1 MLPMRSLLATVAL
14 CAVANFV
21 HASPPQ
27 TVLAHVAIP
36 GSGEFDAT
44 VIKTGDPTT
53 LWVHERDGAIEL
65 KLAYF
70 GPDRF
75 HYEIKRNGDHAFSLS
90 GVVSPPTGKPLLI
103 GYFPSEGE
111 KTQGIMLWLTDR

>member
-1 MLPMRSLLATVAL
+1 MLPMRSLVVTAAL
-14 CAVANFV
+14 CAVTNFV

-27 TVLAHVAIP
+27 TVLAHVAIA

-44 VIKTGDPTT
+44 VNKSGDPTT
-53 LWVHERDGAIEL
+53 LWVRAGDGSLEL

-75 HYEIKRNGDHAFSLS
+75 HYEIKRNGDNAFSLS
-90 GVVSPPTGKPLLI
+90 GVVSPPTGKPIVI
-103 GYFPSEGE
+103 GMFPSSVDV
-111 KTQGIMLWLTDR
+111 KLWLTDR

>member
-1 MLPMRSLLATVAL
+1 MLPIRPLFATLALSAL
-14 CAVANFV
+14 PNFV
-21 HASPPQ
+21 HASPTQ
-27 TVLAHVAIP
+27 TVVAHVAV
-36 GSGEFDAT
+36 GSSGEFDAT

-53 LWVHERDGAIEL
+53 LWVRAKESSLEL

-90 GVVSPPTGKPLLI
+90 GVVSPPTGKPLTI
-103 GYFPSEGE
+103 GYFPSEDVKAE
-111 KTQGIMLWLTDR
+111 EIKLWLTDR